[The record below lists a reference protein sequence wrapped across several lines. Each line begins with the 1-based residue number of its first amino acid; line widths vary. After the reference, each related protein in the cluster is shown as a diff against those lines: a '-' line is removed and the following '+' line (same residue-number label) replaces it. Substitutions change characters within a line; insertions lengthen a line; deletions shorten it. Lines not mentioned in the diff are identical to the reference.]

1 MRFIP
6 PSGGKKLLAKDT
18 VQETL
23 LLILSHSLYR
33 TYMLV
38 SLG

>member
-23 LLILSHSLYR
+23 LLILSHHN
-33 TYMLV
+33 TWTDMLV